1 MTRDRHLSL
10 LDEAEKCRRQA
21 LAYVGKPEGPFLLRI
36 AKAFEELDHREHR
49 NAALRGGL

>member
-1 MTRDRHLSL
+1 MTKDSRLSL

-49 NAALRGGL
+49 NGALREGL